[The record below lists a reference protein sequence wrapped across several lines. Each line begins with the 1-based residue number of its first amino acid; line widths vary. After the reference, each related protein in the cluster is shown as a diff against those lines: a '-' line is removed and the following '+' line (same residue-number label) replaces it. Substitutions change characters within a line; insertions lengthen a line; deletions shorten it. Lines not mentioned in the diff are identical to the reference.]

1 MVHPDKVMDDEELA
15 RMPAVEPVYGLT
27 EGLYPRT
34 VQKAAQA
41 ALGEAAGAAGMA
53 RRGALRGFD
62 DLSFAAALKRA
73 ARARGARATS
83 SRRAR
88 RADAARL

>member
-41 ALGEAAGAAGMA
+41 ALAKLPALPEWSKRPCRASTACRSP
-53 RRGALRGFD
+53 RR
-62 DLSFAAALKRA
+62 
-73 ARARGARATS
+73 
-83 SRRAR
+83 
-88 RADAARL
+88 